1 MPHRTQASADVP
13 SARAR
18 TPWFEVLVR
27 RAFARPWPVMCVAAF
42 TGLLCVLAAVGGTTS
57 FSSGG
62 YIASGTEATR
72 AEAELARRFDAPV
85 PDVVLLVR
93 FPGRATDPRAVAL
106 GRALTRDAASRPGV
120 REVLSYW
127 TTGQG
132 RLLSGDRRSALITL
146 DLRGDENEAARTA
159 ATLVP
164 HLTRNRQGVQVSA
177 TGAAWVMAQATQLS
191 RTELIRAELVGAP
204 LTGLVLLLAF
214 GSVAAALLPV
224 LVGAL
229 AVAGT
234 FAVLRFAMLFMPVS
248 VFAANVT
255 TALGFGLAVDYALF
269 VVTRYREE
277 RRTCADPAECVVVA
291 LRTVGRCVRY
301 SAATVALC
309 LSTLLLFPVG
319 FLRSL
324 SVAGVSVVVCAALAT
339 VLVLPASLALS
350 GDRLVAGDLFARLRR
365 GPEDGARIWPRIART
380 ATARPVSAVLGSVL
394 LLTALGLPFAHVRF
408 GATDERVLPA
418 AAESH
423 ATARRVEAEFD
434 MPWNRTIAVLLPRVD
449 ALEQADRLDAYAARV
464 SALGG
469 VREVITGTGT
479 YRRGSQVEQAGP
491 DSLPFVAEG
500 ASWMAVLP
508 AQGPEHD
515 RELVE
520 RLRALPTPDGGARIT
535 GRPARVLDT
544 QDAVLGTLPIAGC
557 LIVAGVLFLLFLFT
571 GSVLVPL
578 KAVLTGVVSLGASF
592 GAMVFVFQDG
602 HLRGLLGDFTVT
614 GELETSVPVLMFAVA
629 FALSV
634 DYELFLVSRI
644 EESYRRHGDHR
655 AAVLGAV
662 TSTGRVITA
671 AAAVVAVAL
680 VPLAGSGITL
690 LKLMGCGLALAV
702 LIDATVV
709 RGVLVPAL
717 MVLTGAANWWAPR
730 GPTRLRQRLGL
741 DTWHRAG
748 VPEASL
754 PPQPSPRTVAH
765 ERADTAGRGPSAP
778 PTR

>member
-1 MPHRTQASADVP
+1 MPERTQPSAGVP

-18 TPWFEVLVR
+18 TQWSEVCVR
-27 RAFARPWPVMCVAAF
+27 RAVARPWPVMVAAALI
-42 TGLLCVLAAVGGTTS
+42 GLLCALAAVGGTTS

-62 YIASGTEATR
+62 YIASGTEAAR
-72 AEAELARRFDAPV
+72 AESELARRFDAPV

-93 FPGRATDPRAVAL
+93 FPGRATDAGAAAL
-106 GRALTRDAASRPGV
+106 GRELTREAASRPGV

-127 TTGQG
+127 TTGQQ
-132 RLLSGDRRSALITL
+132 RLLSGDHRSALVTL

-164 HLTRNRQGVQVSA
+164 HLTRHRPGVQVSA
-177 TGAAWVMAQATQLS
+177 TGTAWVMAQATALS

-204 LTGLVLLLAF
+204 LTGLVLLFAF
-214 GSVAAALLPV
+214 GSVTAALLPV

-234 FAVLRFAMLFMPVS
+234 FAALRFAMLFMPVS

-277 RRTCADPAECVVVA
+277 RRVRADPAECVVVA

-301 SAATVALC
+301 SAATVVLC
-309 LSTLLLFPVG
+309 LTTLLLFPVG

-339 VLVLPASLALS
+339 VLVLPALLALL

-365 GPEDGARIWPRIART
+365 GPEEGAALWTRIART
-380 ATARPVSAVLGSVL
+380 ATARPLPAVLGAVVL
-394 LLTALGLPFAHVRF
+394 LSALGLPFAHVRF
-408 GATDERVLPA
+408 GATDERVLPPSV
-418 AAESH
+418 ESH
-423 ATARRVEAEFD
+423 ATARRIEAQFD
-434 MPWNRTIAVLLPRVD
+434 MPWNRTLAVVLPRVD

-469 VREVITGTGT
+469 VREVATGTGV
-479 YRRGSQVEQAGP
+479 YRKGHQVEPAGP

-500 ASWMAVLP
+500 ASWLAVLP
-508 AQGPEHD
+508 ARGPDDD
-515 RELVE
+515 RGLVE
-520 RLRALPTPDGGARIT
+520 RLRALPAPDGGARVT

-544 QDAVLGTLPIAGC
+544 QDAVLGTLPLAGS
-557 LIVAGVLFLLFLFT
+557 LIVASVLSLLFLFT

-602 HLRGLLGDFTVT
+602 HLRRLLGDFTVT

-634 DYELFLVSRI
+634 DYELFLMSRV
-644 EESYRRHGDHR
+644 EEGYRRHGDHR

-702 LIDATVV
+702 LVDATVV

-730 GPTRLRQRLGL
+730 GLTRLRARLGL
-741 DTWHRAG
+741 DAWHRTAT
-748 VPEASL
+748 PEASL
-754 PPQPSPRTVAH
+754 PPQPSPHPGTP
-765 ERADTAGRGPSAP
+765 ERADTAARGPSAP

>member
-1 MPHRTQASADVP
+1 MPQRTQSSVGVP
-13 SARAR
+13 SPRARA
-18 TPWFEVLVR
+18 PWSEVLVR
-27 RAFARPWPVMCVAAF
+27 QAVARPWPVLWATALIGV
-42 TGLLCVLAAVGGTTS
+42 LCVLACVSGTTS

-62 YIASGTEATR
+62 YIAPGTEATR
-72 AEAELARRFDAPV
+72 AESELVRRFDAPV

-93 FPGRATDPRAVAL
+93 FPGRATGPQATAL
-106 GRALTRDAASRPGV
+106 GRAMTRDAASRPGV
-120 REVLSYW
+120 REALSYW
-127 TTGQG
+127 TTGQE
-132 RLLSGDRRSALITL
+132 RWLSDDRRSALITL

-164 HLTRNRQGVQVSA
+164 HLTRHRPGAQVSA
-177 TGAAWVMAQATQLS
+177 TGTAWVMAQATQLS

-214 GSVAAALLPV
+214 GSVTAALLPV

-234 FAVLRFAMLFMPVS
+234 FAVLRFVMLFMPVS

-277 RRTCADPAECVVVA
+277 RRMCADPAECVVVA

-301 SAATVALC
+301 SAATVVLC

-324 SVAGVSVVVCAALAT
+324 SVAGMSVAVCAALVT
-339 VLVLPASLALS
+339 VLVLPASLALL
-350 GDRLVAGDLFARLRR
+350 GDRLVAGDLFVRLRR
-365 GPEDGARIWPRIART
+365 GPEGGAVLWARIARI
-380 ATARPVSAVLGSVL
+380 ATARPLAAVLGAVTLLSV
-394 LLTALGLPFAHVRF
+394 LGLPFAHVRF

-418 AAESH
+418 AVESH
-423 ATARRVEAEFD
+423 ATARRIEAEFD
-434 MPWNRTIAVLLPRVD
+434 MPWNRTLAVVLPHVD

-469 VREVITGTGT
+469 VREVATGTGT
-479 YRRGSQVEQAGP
+479 YRKGRQVEQAGP

-500 ASWMAVLP
+500 ASWLAVLP
-508 AQGPEHD
+508 ARGPEHD
-515 RELVE
+515 RGLVE
-520 RLRALPTPDGGARIT
+520 RLRALPAPGGGASVA

-544 QDAVLGTLPIAGC
+544 QDAVLGTLPLAGS

-602 HLRGLLGDFTVT
+602 HLRRLLGDFTVT

-634 DYELFLVSRI
+634 DYELFLVSRV
-644 EESYRRHGDHR
+644 EEGYRRHGDHR

-671 AAAVVAVAL
+671 AATVVAVAL

-702 LIDATVV
+702 LVDATVV

-717 MVLTGAANWWAPR
+717 MVLTGAANWWAPP
-730 GPTRLRQRLGL
+730 GLTRLRQRLGL
-741 DTWHRAG
+741 DSWHRPAA
-748 VPEASL
+748 PEASL
-754 PPQPSPRTVAH
+754 PPQPSPRSSAP
-765 ERADTAGRGPSAP
+765 EGAGTAGRGPSTP

>member
-1 MPHRTQASADVP
+1 MPQRTQSSAGVP
-13 SARAR
+13 SARTRA
-18 TPWFEVLVR
+18 PWSEVLVR
-27 RAFARPWPVMCVAAF
+27 QAVARPWPVLGAAALI
-42 TGLLCVLAAVGGTTS
+42 GLLCVLASIGGTAS

-72 AEAELARRFDAPV
+72 AESELVRRFDAPV

-93 FPGRATDPRAVAL
+93 FPGRATDPRATTL
-106 GRALTRDAASRPGV
+106 GRALTWDAASRPGV
-120 REVLSYW
+120 REALSYW

-132 RLLSGDRRSALITL
+132 RWLSGDRRSALITL

-164 HLTRNRQGVQVSA
+164 HLTRHRPGAQVSA
-177 TGAAWVMAQATQLS
+177 TGTAWVMAQATQLS

-214 GSVAAALLPV
+214 GSVTAALLPV

-234 FAVLRFAMLFMPVS
+234 FAVLRFAALFMPVS

-277 RRTCADPAECVVVA
+277 RRVRADPVECVVVA

-301 SAATVALC
+301 SAATVVLC

-324 SVAGVSVVVCAALAT
+324 GVAGVSVVVCAALVT
-339 VLVLPASLALS
+339 VLVLPASLALL
-350 GDRLVAGDLFARLRR
+350 GDRLVAGDLFSRLRR
-365 GPEDGARIWPRIART
+365 GPGGGAVPWTRIART
-380 ATARPVSAVLGSVL
+380 ATARPLSAVLGAVVL
-394 LLTALGLPFAHVRF
+394 LTVLGLPFAHVRF

-418 AAESH
+418 AVESH
-423 ATARRVEAEFD
+423 ATARRIEAEFD
-434 MPWNRTIAVLLPRVD
+434 MPWNRTLAVVLPHVD
-449 ALEQADRLDAYAARV
+449 ALEQADRLDVYAARV

-469 VREVITGTGT
+469 VREVATGTGT
-479 YRRGSQVEQAGP
+479 YRKGRQVEQAGP

-500 ASWMAVLP
+500 ASWLAVLP
-508 AQGPEHD
+508 ARGPEHD
-515 RELVE
+515 RGLVE
-520 RLRALPTPDGGARIT
+520 RLRALPAPGGGASVA

-544 QDAVLGTLPIAGC
+544 QDAVLGTLPLAGS
-557 LIVAGVLFLLFLFT
+557 LIVASVLFLLFLFT

-602 HLRGLLGDFTVT
+602 HLRGLLGGFTVT

-634 DYELFLVSRI
+634 DYELFLVSRA
-644 EESYRRHGDHR
+644 EEGYRRHGDHR

-690 LKLMGCGLALAV
+690 LKLMGFGLALAV

-717 MVLTGAANWWAPR
+717 MVLAGAANWWAPR
-730 GPTRLRQRLGL
+730 GLTRLRQRLGV
-741 DTWHRAG
+741 DSWHRTAA
-748 VPEASL
+748 PEASL
-754 PPQPSPRTVAH
+754 PPQPSPRPSVPGG
-765 ERADTAGRGPSAP
+765 ADTSGRGPSTP